1 MHSRS
6 SVTFGLERS
15 NMDLW
20 SVLLWFSVLG
30 AAIYVFFKRKYSYWQ
45 RRNIPCVAPT
55 FPFGSMKLF
64 AQQDHLAVQLANI
77 YHQHKD
83 KASSIGLYFFFSPVL
98 LVNDT
103 ELIRSILIKD
113 FQYFQDRGTY
123 YNEKHDP
130 LSAHLFNVEYDRWK
144 PLRSKLTPTF
154 TSGKM
159 KFMFATVVSVADE
172 FVSCIEA
179 MAKTDAEMEMSD
191 LLGRFTTD
199 VIGTCAFGIECNSL
213 KDPDAKFRY
222 MGKKIFDKPRI
233 TRTQRLIITLYK
245 DLARAI
251 GICNTHQDVAD
262 FFLGIVAETVA
273 YRETHGV
280 RRNDFMDLLI
290 ELKNRPAEEGE
301 LGGLTLNEIAAQAF
315 VFFLAGFET
324 SSTTLSFVL
333 YELSLPQNKRV
344 QEKARREV
352 QEVMQRHN
360 NNLTYEVLAEMPYIE
375 QIINGKS
382 YVFVVLYGLMSL

>member
-1 MHSRS
+1 
-6 SVTFGLERS
+6 
-15 NMDLW
+15 MDLW
-20 SVLLWFSVLG
+20 NYLLWFSVLIG
-30 AAIYVFFKRKYSYWQ
+30 AIYVFFKRKYLYWQ
-45 RRNIPCVAPT
+45 RRNIICVEPT
-55 FPFGSMKLF
+55 FPFGSFRIFGQK
-64 AQQDHLAVQLANI
+64 DHLAIQLANI
-77 YHQHKD
+77 YSQYKD
-83 KASSIGLYFFFSPVL
+83 KSSTVGLYFFFSPVL
-98 LVNDT
+98 VINDT

-159 KFMFATVVSVADE
+159 KFMFSTVVSVADE
-172 FVSCIEA
+172 FVRCIDA
-179 MAKTDAEMEMSD
+179 MAAADAEIEIAD
-191 LLGRFTTD
+191 LMGRFTTD

-213 KDPDAKFRY
+213 KDPDAKFRH
-222 MGKKIFDKPRI
+222 MGKKIFDQPRI
-233 TRTQRLIITLYK
+233 TRTQRLIITLWK
-245 DLARAI
+245 DFARAI
-251 GICNTHQDVAD
+251 GICNTHQDVSD

-273 YRETHGV
+273 YREANDV

-290 ELKNRPAEEGE
+290 ELKNRPAEHGE

-333 YELSLPQNKRV
+333 YELSQPQNKHV

-352 QEVMQRHN
+352 VEVMQKHN
-360 NNLTYEVLAEMPYIE
+360 NNLTYDVLAEMPYIE
-375 QIINGKS
+375 QIING
-382 YVFVVLYGLMSL
+382 